1 MEIRDYPDR
10 EMLAMGLAD
19 NLAASLKSCLLT
31 HDRASFCVPG
41 GTSPGETFSL
51 LSGSD
56 LDWGRVDVFLNDE
69 RWVPEGHERSNTSL
83 LRRTL
88 LTGRAQAANLVP
100 MVTEDSAPEDGIPAL
115 ADGFAPVLP
124 ISVLLLGMGAD
135 MHTASLFPGADRLAE
150 AMGPDAPVLVPMRAG
165 GAPEPRVTLSRPVLA
180 DAIETHVL
188 IMGEEKR
195 MVLEAAR
202 GRDPMEAPIAAFL
215 GEATVH
221 WAP

>member
-1 MEIRDYPDR
+1 MEFRDYPDR

-19 NLAASLKSCLLT
+19 SLAASLKSCLLT

-41 GTSPGETFSL
+41 GTSPGATFSL
-51 LSGSD
+51 LAATD
-56 LDWGRVDVFLNDE
+56 LDWSSVDVFLNDE

-88 LTGRAQAANLVP
+88 LTGRAEAANLVP
-100 MVTEDSAPEDGIPAL
+100 MVTGDAAPEDGIPSL
-115 ADGFAPVLP
+115 LDGFAPVLP

-135 MHTASLFPGADRLAE
+135 MHTASLFPGADRLEE
-150 AMGPDAPVLVPMRAG
+150 AMSPDAPVLVPMRAD
-165 GAPEPRVTLSRPVLA
+165 GAGEPRVTLSRQVLA
-180 DAIETHVL
+180 EAMETHLL

-195 MVLEAAR
+195 AVLEQAR

-215 GEATVH
+215 PDAIVH